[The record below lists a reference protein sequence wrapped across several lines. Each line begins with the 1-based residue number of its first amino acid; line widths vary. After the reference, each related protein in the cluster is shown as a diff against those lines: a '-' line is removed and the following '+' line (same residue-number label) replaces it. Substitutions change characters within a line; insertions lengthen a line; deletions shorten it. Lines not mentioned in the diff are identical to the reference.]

1 MNPKIENMLKEIVR
15 LEDEFDE
22 CLKEDYVFT
31 AIKIK
36 ERIDSYKEY
45 IKGMRYHLHNTIPE
59 PWASMKAEDIINS
72 LGVYK

>member
-1 MNPKIENMLKEIVR
+1 MNPKIENMFKEIAR
-15 LEDEFDE
+15 LEEEFDE
-22 CLKEDYVFT
+22 CLKSDYVFI

-45 IKGMRYHLHNTIPE
+45 IKDMRNYIHNTIPE
-59 PWASMKAEDIINS
+59 PWASMTAEDIIKS

>member
-1 MNPKIENMLKEIVR
+1 MNSKIENMLKEIAR
-15 LEDEFDE
+15 LEEEFDE

-36 ERIDSYKEY
+36 EMIDSYKDY
-45 IKGMRYHLHNTIPE
+45 IKDMRNYLHNTIPE
-59 PWASMKAEDIINS
+59 PWASMTAEDIINS